1 MMEHTC
7 SYYCERPEC
16 IRAQRDELRER
27 LESAE
32 AELADKADPKL
43 AERLREEW
51 EWLENEAGDNA
62 ALMETAE
69 LLRDAAA
76 ALGGGK

>member
-1 MMEHTC
+1 MKRYTVKELQDT
-7 SYYCERPEC
+7 
-16 IRAQRDELRER
+16 IKAQE
-27 LESAE
+27 
-32 AELADKADPKL
+32 KL
-43 AERLREEW
+43 VERLREEW

>member
-1 MMEHTC
+1 MLFRSLQDT
-7 SYYCERPEC
+7 
-16 IRAQRDELRER
+16 IKAQE
-27 LESAE
+27 
-32 AELADKADPKL
+32 KL
-43 AERLREEW
+43 VERLREEW

>member
-7 SYYCERPEC
+7 SYYCERPDC

-32 AELADKADPKL
+32 AELAEKADPKL
-43 AERLREEW
+43 AERCNL
-51 EWLENEAGDNA
+51 AS
-62 ALMETAE
+62 
-69 LLRDAAA
+69 RDADLPVAHQCLFHEAA
-76 ALGGGK
+76 VALGGGK